1 MVIARTESLA
11 PWNGLKLR
19 STEPSEFR
27 RARWLRPTPL
37 TKVKSPPMRTLP
49 LDWRAMAKTEP
60 LAPRPGSK
68 EASSDPL
75 SLRRQKKLR
84 GVVLNEVKAPPTRSF
99 RDVPM
104 NDSATAKTSLS
115 GPVPGLKVVS
125 RAALLA
131 RRAKWVRAVLL
142 TLVKVP
148 PIRIR
153 WSVWLRTVRTEASA
167 PARGEVEEKDWS
179 REPSALRRAMRLRE
193 TALAVVKSPTA
204 TSFPSGWRAMARTA
218 SLKPAEGSW
227 AVSRPP
233 GGSLKLSSSM
243 MLMMAV
249 LGEPREPTGE
259 ALVRLRVIKRGRSST
274 ALSRMGTAKV
284 LLTSPG
290 PKEKAPLVG
299 MKSIPGEAEPGRV
312 AKFTVMDSELPPV
325 RTTVMNAGPPFS
337 LAL

>member
-37 TKVKSPPMRTLP
+37 TKVKSPPMRTL
-49 LDWRAMAKTEP
+49 
-60 LAPRPGSK
+60 
-68 EASSDPL
+68 
-75 SLRRQKKLR
+75 
-84 GVVLNEVKAPPTRSF
+84 

-131 RRAKWVRAVLL
+131 RRAKWLRAVLL
-142 TLVKVP
+142 KLVTVP
-148 PIRIR
+148 PMRMR

-179 REPSALRRAMRLRE
+179 REPSALRRAMRLGE